1 MVLIK
6 VRYSSDG
13 DIALAFAQAVQ
24 AQVQADAR
32 VASGNNA
39 LTTTLSGITTVDVQ
53 PPQGD
58 GFSSTGDKFYLYQKA
73 PKGIT
78 SISTLNGTF
87 RLTSEYTEAVKKFEE
102 ETGLKALKIDAIKHP
117 VLSQIVESSMHYNLP
132 GLNTSD
138 STPAELTQMQDLT
151 NLDRQKSYA
160 SFYPCQR
167 QKMSSRYSAH
177 KNRSRHCPVHFLPA
191 PGRQQACRPARAQR
205 RGCCSSRSLAVRP
218 PHPPPPSSTVTAAS
232 ITACASQVHVLASCS
247 SKQQAKVMLPSC
259 KRSWRRTSTTSIG
272 VASTECLPCM

>member
-1 MVLIK
+1 MVI
-6 VRYSSDG
+6 

-87 RLTSEYTEAVKKFEE
+87 RLADCGE
-102 ETGLKALKIDAIKHP
+102 LDAL
-117 VLSQIVESSMHYNLP
+117 Q
-132 GLNTSD
+132 
-138 STPAELTQMQDLT
+138 
-151 NLDRQKSYA
+151 
-160 SFYPCQR
+160 
-167 QKMSSRYSAH
+167 
-177 KNRSRHCPVHFLPA
+177 
-191 PGRQQACRPARAQR
+191 PARPQ
-205 RGCCSSRSLAVRP
+205 
-218 PHPPPPSSTVTAAS
+218 HF
-232 ITACASQVHVLASCS
+232 
-247 SKQQAKVMLPSC
+247 
-259 KRSWRRTSTTSIG
+259 
-272 VASTECLPCM
+272 